1 MSSEPILLLA
11 HVCLNP
17 CSRSALI
24 LILFAYFITPNLY
37 NFTRLWALFSS
48 TSSISETPP
57 IAAMSE
63 ERRNRIQWTMK
74 MRGLGDQLTSEKI
87 TKAYTDEGDVGG
99 LKPDQRWARDAVKA
113 TSVLDATIPDDVFY
127 KIQDTTNVKQVSAN
141 SLISL
146 LRQTH

>member
-1 MSSEPILLLA
+1 
-11 HVCLNP
+11 
-17 CSRSALI
+17 
-24 LILFAYFITPNLY
+24 
-37 NFTRLWALFSS
+37 
-48 TSSISETPP
+48 
-57 IAAMSE
+57 
-63 ERRNRIQWTMK
+63 MK

-127 KIQDTTNVKQVSAN
+127 KIQDTTNMKQVSAN

-146 LRQTH
+146 LRRTH